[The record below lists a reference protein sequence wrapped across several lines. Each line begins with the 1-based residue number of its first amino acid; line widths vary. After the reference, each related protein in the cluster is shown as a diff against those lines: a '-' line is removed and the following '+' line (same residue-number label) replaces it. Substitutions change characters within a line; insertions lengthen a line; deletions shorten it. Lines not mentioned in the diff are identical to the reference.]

1 MSVWLFSCGTAREG
15 NKSFASKLARALH
28 ANVTGADT
36 QWQVWMAWDNNTP
49 LFNTIQTGLTDN
61 ISAIDTSNNVITG
74 NNMGR
79 WITFGPSGQ
88 PISST
93 PGKVMRPSDIK

>member
-1 MSVWLFSCGTAREG
+1 
-15 NKSFASKLARALH
+15 
-28 ANVTGADT
+28 
-36 QWQVWMAWDNNTP
+36 MAWDNNTP
-49 LFNTIQTGLTDN
+49 LFNTSQTGLTDN

>member
-1 MSVWLFSCGTAREG
+1 
-15 NKSFASKLARALH
+15 

-49 LFNTIQTGLTDN
+49 LFNMIQTGLTDN